1 MKRQHIVYNY
11 GEDEDECGGEELL
24 AELKLQIRDGT
35 VPHHIPALFEKPDNI
50 DVVLGGK
57 KCKCGSTTHQ
67 RISHCECPL
76 NKKKQQ

>member
-1 MKRQHIVYNY
+1 MKRQHIVHNY
-11 GEDEDECGGEELL
+11 GEDEDECDGEELL

-35 VPHHIPALFEKPDNI
+35 VPHHIPALSEKPDNI

-67 RISHCECPL
+67 RISHRECPL